1 MLAIAVMAV
10 YEWRLAVL
18 VIISTIAYAVL
29 LIYFQR
35 VLQRAHDQVRERVAI
50 SMSRLGEAIAGVT
63 VVRAYGAEQAAL
75 ARVDE
80 SFEHQYEAEFR
91 TSKLG
96 AVLFSS
102 AEVFTGLVMA
112 GVIGVGVAYG
122 VGWDLS
128 AGDLLAFLFLL
139 GLIIGPV
146 QLMVE
151 VLDHAQTAAAGIRR
165 ILGVLDTVPEITEPV
180 HPSSLPE
187 TDLGLSFDRVR
198 FRYPTGPDVLTDVT
212 VSIEAGRRVAVVG
225 ETGSGKS
232 TFAKLA
238 IRLLEPADGTVAIGG
253 VDLRRVARDDLRR
266 RVAFVPQE
274 GFLFDATVGD
284 NLRYGDLSATDETLS
299 DALVSLGLGN
309 WLAGLPDGLDTPAG
323 ERGSN
328 LSAGERQLIALAR
341 AWLTDPDVLV
351 LDEATSAVDPALEVR
366 LRRAIERL
374 TEGRT
379 SITIAHRLATA
390 EAAEEVLVFDHGRL
404 IAHGSHD
411 DLLATDDVYA
421 GMHSDWMAGTAG

>member
-1 MLAIAVMAV
+1 M
-10 YEWRLAVL
+10 
-18 VIISTIAYAVL
+18 
-29 LIYFQR
+29 
-35 VLQRAHDQVRERVAI
+35 
-50 SMSRLGEAIAGVT
+50 
-63 VVRAYGAEQAAL
+63 
-75 ARVDE
+75 
-80 SFEHQYEAEFR
+80 
-91 TSKLG
+91 
-96 AVLFSS
+96 
-102 AEVFTGLVMA
+102 
-112 GVIGVGVAYG
+112 
-122 VGWDLS
+122 
-128 AGDLLAFLFLL
+128 
-139 GLIIGPV
+139 
-146 QLMVE
+146 
-151 VLDHAQTAAAGIRR
+151 
-165 ILGVLDTVPEITEPV
+165 
-180 HPSSLPE
+180 
-187 TDLGLSFDRVR
+187 
-198 FRYPTGPDVLTDVT
+198 
-212 VSIEAGRRVAVVG
+212 SIEAGRRVAVVG

-238 IRLLEPADGTVAIGG
+238 IRLLEPAEGTVAIAG
-253 VDLRRVARDDLRR
+253 VDLRRVARSDLRR

-284 NLRYGDLSATDETLS
+284 NLRYGDLSATDETLTE
-299 DALVSLGLGN
+299 ALESLGLGN

-390 EAAEEVLVFDHGRL
+390 EAAEEVLVFDRGRL
-404 IAHGSHD
+404 IAQGSHD
-411 DLLATDDVYA
+411 DLLATNDVYA